1 MLRFAAQLDELLV
14 REVSEKLSAL
24 PVALVCA
31 IALAASIEAKGA
43 SRLVTD
49 RAGASVSSSR
59 TDTPSRPMFTTW
71 IERRDRGVVK
81 QSLDYSC
88 GIAALATL
96 LQLSFDI
103 EASESSLLELL
114 ASRAKE
120 WELAAD
126 WKERGVSLA
135 ILRKV
140 ANHYGVH
147 AMGVVVSP
155 AVFMKLQEPAIAFID
170 YRGSPHFTVIKPPLT
185 DGRIDLA
192 DPSWGNRIL
201 TRWQFM
207 PMFLNGGRGTLLL
220 LSKS

>member
-1 MLRFAAQLDELLV
+1 M
-14 REVSEKLSAL
+14 
-24 PVALVCA
+24 
-31 IALAASIEAKGA
+31 EAKGA
-43 SRLVTD
+43 SRQVTD
-49 RAGASVSSSR
+49 RASASASSTRTGAYSQ
-59 TDTPSRPMFTTW
+59 PLFATW

-96 LQLSFDI
+96 MQLSFGI
-103 EASESSLLELL
+103 EVSEPSLLELL
-114 ASRAKE
+114 TSRANE
-120 WELAAD
+120 WELATD

-140 ANHYGVH
+140 ANHYGIY
-147 AMGVVVSP
+147 AMGVVVSS
-155 AVFMKLQEPAIAFID
+155 AAFMKLQQPAIAFID

-185 DGRIDLA
+185 DGRINLA

-201 TRWQFM
+201 SRWQFM
-207 PMFLNGGRGTLLL
+207 PMFLSGGRGTLLL